1 MNLFCSYC
9 TRAFFDGEMLT
20 IRLSHHQEFPM
31 HGECFTAYL
40 EEQRE
45 VAAVFGVDLGG
56 DVEFFERQFFDRQ
69 VQAETSYHNATEKS
83 IGSTP

>member
-1 MNLFCSYC
+1 
-9 TRAFFDGEMLT
+9 
-20 IRLSHHQEFPM
+20 M

-45 VAAVFGVDLGG
+45 VAATFGIDLGG

-69 VQAETSYHNATEKS
+69 VQHENYHNGAEKS

>member
-1 MNLFCSYC
+1 
-9 TRAFFDGEMLT
+9 
-20 IRLSHHQEFPM
+20 M

-45 VAAVFGVDLGG
+45 VAATFGIDLGG

-69 VQAETSYHNATEKS
+69 VQHENYHNATEKS